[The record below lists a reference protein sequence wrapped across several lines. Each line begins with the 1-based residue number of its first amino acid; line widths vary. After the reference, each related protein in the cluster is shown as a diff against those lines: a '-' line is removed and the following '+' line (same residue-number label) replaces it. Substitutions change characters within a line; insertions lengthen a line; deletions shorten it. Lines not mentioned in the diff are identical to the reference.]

1 MKLPFEEWSIHKR
14 FSTNVSKLFNEA
26 FTCYKNAAYRASLL
40 FSYLGFL
47 TILKEV
53 IIKSTKPNAIPQ
65 GRWDDIV
72 RKLQSDDSWEK
83 AVYEELINRTSPVFN
98 INEDLRQQI
107 KYWKDRRNDCAH
119 FKTNDIE
126 AHHTESF
133 WSFVKSNLLKIT
145 IEGGKESLLNK
156 FEKHF
161 DRTFTPTGADVTPLL
176 REIDESVKLT
186 ELTSFWEQLFERID
200 EFGFVFHRESAAT
213 IVVSRAFECCDD
225 QTKENLSSFLKDNQ
239 YDLKIVGLYP
249 DKVNYLNYLPEE
261 IRQIWRT
268 RIVNDRSMAFSTY
281 GTLLRNSLIPETE
294 IREANEHMI
303 NCLTDCRPDDE
314 ITHIALAANGFGD
327 LFFDIAIHTKRLR
340 DWFNWVNPRADM
352 IGYYIEKYP
361 LREET
366 VEVVCEMYSRDK
378 YSYWLGE
385 RLVRIFTDNESKKKE
400 FQSIAAKR
408 GFTIPAE
415 LLCQ

>member
-1 MKLPFEEWSIHKR
+1 MKLPFEEWSIQKR
-14 FSTNVSKLFNEA
+14 FSTNVSALLNEA

-53 IIKSTKPNAIPQ
+53 IIKSAKPTAIPQ

-72 RKLQSDDSWEK
+72 RKLQSDDTWEK
-83 AVYEELINRTSPVFN
+83 AVYEELINGTSPIFN

-161 DRTFTPTGADVTPLL
+161 DRTFTPPGADVTPLI
-176 REIDESVKLT
+176 REIDESVKLS
-186 ELTSFWEQLFERID
+186 ELNTFWEELFTKID
-200 EFGFVFHRESAAT
+200 EWGFYFHGESVAT
-213 IVVSRAFECCDD
+213 KVVSKVFECCSD
-225 QTKENLSSFLKDNQ
+225 QTKENLSNFLKDKK
-239 YDLKIVGLYP
+239 YDLIIVGLYP
-249 DKVNYLNYLPEE
+249 DKINYLNYSPED

-268 RIVNDRSMAFSTY
+268 RIINNKSTAFSIY
-281 GTLLRNSLIPETE
+281 GTLLRNSLIPATE

-303 NCLTDCRPDDE
+303 NNLTDYRPNDDV
-314 ITHIALAANGFGD
+314 THMALAANGFGD
-327 LFFDIAIHTKRLR
+327 LLFEIAIHTQRLR
-340 DWFNWVNPRADM
+340 DWFVWVNPRADM

-366 VEVVCEMYSRDK
+366 VEVICEMYSRDK

-385 RLVRIFTDNESKKKE
+385 RLVRIFTDDVNKKNE
-400 FQSIAAKR
+400 FHSIASRR
-408 GFTIPAE
+408 GFTIPTE
-415 LLCQ
+415 LS